1 MLEIRNLK
9 TYFKVKAGY
18 AQAVDDVTF
27 TINSGENF
35 GLVGESGCG
44 KTTAAKSI
52 IKLLPPNGEI
62 KGGQIIYNGKD
73 LTKLSDSEMRKVRWA
88 EVSMISQSAMNSLD
102 PVYKVGDQIVE
113 AIQTHEPVSRAEA
126 MDRARELF
134 KLVGI
139 DPNRLSEY
147 PHKFSGGMKQR
158 SIIAMALALNPGL
171 IIADEPTTALDV
183 IVQDQ
188 ILRRIK
194 SLLLSNGAS
203 MILITHDISVVA
215 EMCDRVAVMYAGKI
229 MEIGKVDQ
237 VFKLPFHPYT
247 LGLQNAFPNVHGPRQ
262 DLISI
267 PGSPPKLVNPPKG
280 CRFAA
285 RCPFAVEVCSQQE
298 PATVEIE
305 AGHQASCHRL
315 AIIEQMRAEA
325 THKETWDR
333 LGAGI

>member
-1 MLEIRNLK
+1 MLEVRNLK
-9 TYFKVKAGY
+9 TYFKTKAGY
-18 AQAVDDVTF
+18 AQAVDDVSF
-27 TINSGENF
+27 TVNPGENF

-62 KGGQIIYNGKD
+62 RGGQILYDGRD
-73 LTKLSDSEMRKVRWA
+73 LAKLSEEEMRKVRWA

-113 AIQTHEPVSRAEA
+113 AIQAHEAVSKAEA
-126 MDRARELF
+126 LERTKELF

-139 DPNRLSEY
+139 DPNRMKDY
-147 PHKFSGGMKQR
+147 PHQFSGGMKQR
-158 SIIAMALALNPGL
+158 SIIAMSLALNPGL

-194 SLLLSNGAS
+194 SLLLSHGAS

-215 EMCDRVAVMYAGKI
+215 EMCDRVAVMYAGKV
-229 MEIGKVDQ
+229 MEIGNVREI
-237 VFKLPFHPYT
+237 FKLPFHPYT

-285 RCPFAVEVCSQQE
+285 RCPFAVEVCSQEE
-298 PATVEIE
+298 PAMEDVEP
-305 AGHQASCHRL
+305 GHQACCHRL
-315 AIIEQMRAEA
+315 GIIEQMRSEA
-325 THKETWDR
+325 TRKETWDR
-333 LGAGI
+333 VGAIA

>member
-88 EVSMISQSAMNSLD
+88 EISMISQSAMNSLD

-113 AIQTHEPVSRAEA
+113 AIQTHEPVSRVEA

-333 LGAGI
+333 VGAGI

>member
-88 EVSMISQSAMNSLD
+88 EISMISQSAMNSLD

>member
-333 LGAGI
+333 VGAGI